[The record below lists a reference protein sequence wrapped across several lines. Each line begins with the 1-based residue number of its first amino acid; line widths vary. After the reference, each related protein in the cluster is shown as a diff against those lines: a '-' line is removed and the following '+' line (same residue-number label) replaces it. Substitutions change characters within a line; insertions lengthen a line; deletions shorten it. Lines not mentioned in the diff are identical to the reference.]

1 MAARAAVA
9 MSTWSQFVHY
19 ISTAANWSGEAGV
32 LHRLEQ
38 HVALTAVAVVIAGL
52 VALPIGLSLGHVGRG
67 GTLAINVTNI
77 GRAIPTFAVLT
88 LLTLS
93 PLGIGNTS
101 TVIALV
107 LFALPPLVTNSY
119 VGVNEVD
126 RDVRDAARGM
136 GMSGGQVFRRV
147 ELPLAMPL
155 VMAGVRLATV
165 QVVATATI
173 AALVGAGGLGRL
185 VTDGL
190 SSHNQGE
197 LLTGAVMVAVLAV
210 TVEALLA
217 LLQRRVDPMRR
228 LNVVVPG
235 HRDARPGG
243 GRPVTDP

>member
-1 MAARAAVA
+1 

-19 ISTAANWSGEAGV
+19 IGNWANWTGSAGV

-38 HVALTAVAVVIAGL
+38 HLALTGVAVALAAL
-52 VALPIGLSLGHVGRG
+52 LALPLGLALGHLGRG
-67 GTLAINVTNI
+67 GTLAINLTNV

-93 PLGIGNTS
+93 PVGIGNTS

-119 VGVNEVD
+119 IGITEVD

-136 GMSGGQVFRRV
+136 GMSGPQVFRRV
-147 ELPLAMPL
+147 ELPLALPL
-155 VMAGVRLATV
+155 VMAGVRIATV

-173 AALVGAGGLGRL
+173 AALVGSGGLGRL

-197 LLTGAVMVAVLAV
+197 LLTGAVVVAA
-210 TVEALLA
+210 LA
-217 LLQRRVDPMRR
+217 LVVETALAGVQRALDPMRR
-228 LNVVVPG
+228 AGSRGL
-235 HRDARPGG
+235 GG
-243 GRPVTDP
+243 AAAVTES

>member
-1 MAARAAVA
+1 
-9 MSTWSQFVHY
+9 MSTWAQFVDY
-19 ISTAANWSGEAGV
+19 ISTWSNWTGDAGV

-38 HVALTAVAVVIAGL
+38 HVALTGVAVGVAAA
-52 VALPIGLSLGHVGRG
+52 VALPLGLFLGHLGRG
-67 GTLAINVTNI
+67 GTVAINVTNV

-101 TVIALV
+101 TVVALF
-107 LFALPPLVTNSY
+107 LFALPPLVTNAY
-119 VGVNEVD
+119 VGMTEVD

-136 GMSGGQVFRRV
+136 GMSGGELFRRV

-155 VMAGVRLATV
+155 VMAGIRVATI
-165 QVVATATI
+165 QVVGTATI

-197 LLTGAVMVAVLAV
+197 LLTGAVVVAVLAV
-210 TVEALLA
+210 TVEGVLA
-217 LLQRRVDPMRR
+217 FVQRRVDPTRR
-228 LNVVVPG
+228 LPAFVAAVDVAEDLPAAAG
-235 HRDARPGG
+235 
-243 GRPVTDP
+243 V

>member
-1 MAARAAVA
+1 
-9 MSTWSQFVHY
+9 MSTWSQFVDY
-19 ISTAANWSGEAGV
+19 ITTWSNWVGDTGV

-38 HVALTAVAVVIAGL
+38 HVVLTVVAVLIAGAI
-52 VALPIGLSLGHVGRG
+52 ALPLGLSLGHIGRG
-67 GTLAINVTNI
+67 GTLAINVTNV
-77 GRAIPTFAVLT
+77 GRAVPTFAVLT

-93 PLGIGNTS
+93 PIGVGNEA

-119 VGVNEVD
+119 VGIHEVD
-126 RDVRDAARGM
+126 HEVRDAARGM
-136 GMSGGQVFRRV
+136 GMSGSEVFRRV

-155 VMAGVRLATV
+155 VMAGIRIATV

-197 LLTGAVMVAVLAV
+197 LLTGAVVV
-210 TVEALLA
+210 ALLA
-217 LLQRRVDPMRR
+217 LVVEAALALVQRRVDPTRALR
-228 LNVVVPG
+228 
-235 HRDARPGG
+235 HDAGTRGVG
-243 GRPVTDP
+243 FAEAVDETDS